1 MGGSADLTA
10 STMVKGADGIYGQQ
24 NPLGRNI
31 KFGVRE
37 HAMAAITNGI
47 TLHGGLRG
55 FCSGF
60 FVFSDYLKPA
70 VRQAAIMNL
79 PSLFFFSHDTVCVGQ
94 YHACD
99 EQYFGCSR

>member
-1 MGGSADLTA
+1 MG
-10 STMVKGADGIYGQQ
+10 KGADGIYGQS
-24 NPLGRNI
+24 NPLSRNI

-47 TLHGGLRG
+47 TLHGGLKG

-70 VRQAAIMNL
+70 IRLASIM
-79 PSLFFFSHDTVCVGQ
+79 H
-94 YHACD
+94 
-99 EQYFGCSR
+99 